1 MRWNNTDKKQ
11 EGQVEFLST
20 NYQAQI
26 LANLFSSENIK
37 VQVWNKSIYKN
48 DLQSYRTLKK
58 KILLL

>member
-11 EGQVEFLST
+11 EGQAEFLST
-20 NYQAQI
+20 NYQSQI